1 MFARSTDGTDP
12 ALMTTI
18 AGAQV
23 SRGTG
28 PTARMAVSKTAGW
41 GSIPWSPAFGSLWG
55 GGSPHRRG
63 GPPSTGRHG
72 GAGARESLCVRLPT
86 LTRSRAPPPTG
97 LRGDVSAPRRLDEN
111 QLPSVQHLR
120 DRTSL
125 LDLCVRVANRVV
137 QGLDVDAWD
146 LHDVPG
152 VFPFSR
158 WTYHRHPGS
167 AR

>member
-1 MFARSTDGTDP
+1 
-12 ALMTTI
+12 MTTI

-41 GSIPWSPAFGSLWG
+41 GSIPWSPALDRRGAAARRTAVAVR
-55 GGSPHRRG
+55 PHRDA
-63 GPPSTGRHG
+63 T
-72 GAGARESLCVRLPT
+72 AARVRANRVVCLPT

-111 QLPSVQHLR
+111 QLPAVQHLR

-137 QGLDVDAWD
+137 QGLDMDAWD

-152 VFPFSR
+152 VFPFLG
-158 WTYHRHPGS
+158 WIYHRHSGS

>member
-1 MFARSTDGTDP
+1 LLLEAHLSNW
-12 ALMTTI
+12 I
-18 AGAQV
+18 AHE
-23 SRGTG
+23 
-28 PTARMAVSKTAGW
+28 
-41 GSIPWSPAFGSLWG
+41 SIE
-55 GGSPHRRG
+55 
-63 GPPSTGRHG
+63 TGRDEQQIG
-72 GAGARESLCVRLPT
+72 LEFLQNGEGASNRLPT

-111 QLPSVQHLR
+111 QLPPVQHLR

-146 LHDVPG
+146 LHDVPD

-158 WTYHRHPGS
+158 CTYHRHPGS